1 MKPAVFREMLKR
13 TFGLQCTP
21 QELGALIHI
30 FDKNNDG
37 EIECSEFLLQF
48 FKFGFAARNEEIA
61 AQRAK
66 QAKMNAEAE
75 AERIRKLQQQE
86 EKMELK
92 VDYDFSEADEARM
105 HEKIAEAAK
114 KYDKNHPA
122 SVSLEG
128 FDVKYM
134 KPGVF
139 REMLK
144 RTFNLHLTPKEL
156 GAAVRTYDT
165 HGKKRRV

>member
-1 MKPAVFREMLKR
+1 
-13 TFGLQCTP
+13 
-21 QELGALIHI
+21 
-30 FDKNNDG
+30 
-37 EIECSEFLLQF
+37 
-48 FKFGFAARNEEIA
+48 
-61 AQRAK
+61 
-66 QAKMNAEAE
+66 
-75 AERIRKLQQQE
+75 
-86 EKMELK
+86 MELK

-165 HGKKRRV
+165 HGKQLLCYCILLSVECFICHSKCTILYIFR